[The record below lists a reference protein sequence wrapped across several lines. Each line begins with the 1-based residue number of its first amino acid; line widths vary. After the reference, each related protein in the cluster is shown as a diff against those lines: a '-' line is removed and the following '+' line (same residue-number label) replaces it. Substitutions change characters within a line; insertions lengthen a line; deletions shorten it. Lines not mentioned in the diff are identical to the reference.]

1 MHPPIC
7 GWVVYEMT
15 FDFAQPEVCEERA
28 AAVLPASCIQML
40 ESANWKERLAAMEEF
55 LKVMC
60 VGSIHKKTA
69 QGNFGLR
76 FLEIR
81 KFIPALGPKN
91 KGCIFIYL
99 FKKKQGCLRS
109 ISSSSLAKSGGVE
122 MRLVPSLTLCL
133 E

>member
-1 MHPPIC
+1 MPPPIC

-60 VGSIHKKTA
+60 VGSVHTK
-69 QGNFGLR
+69 L
-76 FLEIR
+76 L
-81 KFIPALGPKN
+81 
-91 KGCIFIYL
+91 KGTL
-99 FKKKQGCLRS
+99 VSGS
-109 ISSSSLAKSGGVE
+109 WKSGNLFLHLGLKI
-122 MRLVPSLTLCL
+122 RAALFI
-133 E
+133 